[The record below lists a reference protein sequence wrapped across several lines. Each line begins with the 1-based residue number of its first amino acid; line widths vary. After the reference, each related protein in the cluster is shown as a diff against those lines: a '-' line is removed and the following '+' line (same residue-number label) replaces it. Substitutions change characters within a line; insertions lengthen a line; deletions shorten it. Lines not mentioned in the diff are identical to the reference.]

1 MMFDNISIKAKLT
14 FLTAAPILVL
24 IGMFSVM
31 LIELKMSQAGVE
43 RIYND
48 RVVPLEDLKII
59 ADNYAVF
66 VIGAVNKAN
75 AGVMSAPQAIASIS
89 QSQQEVETYWQKYI
103 ETKLTGEEKILA
115 GEAEALFINA
125 NATINNVLS
134 ELAKFSAD
142 AKGMLNHI
150 DGPLY
155 ADIDPINVKI
165 AQLVNLQLRVAK
177 MERDEITSV
186 SNGGLFA
193 HPSTLVG
200 LFLVV
205 FIFALG
211 LIVSRSLIVPLF
223 NIRST
228 IDKISRESNLT
239 YKLEIK
245 GKNEL
250 VDIAVSFNKMVA
262 QMADV
267 ISEVDTSVQQLASS
281 AQAMTSISHSAH
293 NGISQQRD
301 EIQQVVTAMNHMVS
315 TAQDI
320 SRNADTADVGAK
332 QTSSQAQQGNVIV
345 CQAVEATNALVIDVE
360 KVSMQI
366 KALQSSSESIGSIV
380 DVIKSIAE
388 QTNLLALNAAI
399 EAARAGDQGRGFAVV
414 ADEVRTLAQR
424 TQTSTQEI
432 QNAIEQLQEGTHV
445 AVNSMEEG
453 QNKAQ
458 GAGNKAEEAGKALEV
473 ISIAI
478 KEITDMNALIASASD
493 QQSSVSEEINQS
505 LVKLHEA
512 SNSSSDDA
520 DEIAKASDQL
530 FELSGQLQQVVA
542 QYITH

>member
-1 MMFDNISIKAKLT
+1 MIFDNISIKAKLT

-24 IGMFSVM
+24 VGMFSVM
-31 LIELKMSQAGVE
+31 LIELKMNQASAE
-43 RIYND
+43 RVYTD
-48 RVVPLEDLKII
+48 RVVPLEDLKVI

-75 AGVMSAPQAIASIS
+75 AGLVSAPQAVTTIS
-89 QSQQEVETYWQKYI
+89 QSQQEIASYWQKYI
-103 ETKLTGEEKILA
+103 ATKLTGEEKKLA
-115 GEAEALFINA
+115 DEAEALFINA
-125 NATINNVLS
+125 DAKINHALS
-134 ELAKFSAD
+134 ELAKFSGD
-142 AKGMLNHI
+142 VKGMLNHI

-155 ADIDPINVKI
+155 ADIDPINEKI

-177 MERDEITSV
+177 MERDEMASV

-262 QMADV
+262 QMANV
-267 ISEVDTSVQQLASS
+267 IGEIDASAQQLSSS
-281 AQAMTSISHSAH
+281 AQAMISISHSAH

-301 EIQQVVTAMNHMVS
+301 EIQQVVTAMDQMVS
-315 TAQDI
+315 TAQEI

-366 KALQSSSESIGSIV
+366 KTLQSSSESIGSIV

-432 QNAIEQLQEGTHV
+432 QNAIEQLQEGTHE

-453 QNKAQ
+453 QKKAR

-478 KEITDMNALIASASD
+478 KEITDMNALIATASD

-512 SNSSSDDA
+512 SNGSSDDA

>member
-1 MMFDNISIKAKLT
+1 MIFDNISIKAKLT

-24 IGMFSVM
+24 VGMFSVM
-31 LIELKMSQAGVE
+31 LIELKMNQASAE
-43 RIYND
+43 RVYTD
-48 RVVPLEDLKII
+48 RVVPLEDLKVI

-75 AGVMSAPQAIASIS
+75 AGLVSAPQAVTTIS
-89 QSQQEVETYWQKYI
+89 QSQQEIASYWQKYI
-103 ETKLTGEEKILA
+103 ATKLTGEEKKLA
-115 GEAEALFINA
+115 DEAEALFINA
-125 NATINNVLS
+125 DAKINHALS
-134 ELAKFSAD
+134 ELAKFSGD
-142 AKGMLNHI
+142 VKGMLNHI

-155 ADIDPINVKI
+155 ADIDPINEKI

-177 MERDEITSV
+177 MERDEMASV

-262 QMADV
+262 QMANV
-267 ISEVDTSVQQLASS
+267 IGEVDASAQQLSSS
-281 AQAMTSISHSAH
+281 AQAMISISHSAH

-301 EIQQVVTAMNHMVS
+301 EIQQVVTAMDQMVS
-315 TAQDI
+315 TAQEI

-366 KALQSSSESIGSIV
+366 KTLQSSSESIGSIV

-432 QNAIEQLQEGTHV
+432 QNAIEQLQEGTHE

-453 QNKAQ
+453 QKKAQ

-478 KEITDMNALIASASD
+478 KEITDMNALIATASD

-512 SNSSSDDA
+512 SNGSSDDA

>member
-1 MMFDNISIKAKLT
+1 MIFDNISIKAKLT

-24 IGMFSVM
+24 VGMFSVM
-31 LIELKMSQAGVE
+31 LIELKMNQASAE
-43 RIYND
+43 RVYTD
-48 RVVPLEDLKII
+48 RVVPLEDLKVI

-75 AGVMSAPQAIASIS
+75 AGLVSAPQAVTTIS
-89 QSQQEVETYWQKYI
+89 QSQQEIASYWQKYI
-103 ETKLTGEEKILA
+103 ATKLTGEEKKLA
-115 GEAEALFINA
+115 DEAEALFINA
-125 NATINNVLS
+125 DAKINHALS
-134 ELAKFSAD
+134 ELAKFSGD

-155 ADIDPINVKI
+155 ADIDPINEKI

-177 MERDEITSV
+177 MERDEMASV

-262 QMADV
+262 QMANV
-267 ISEVDTSVQQLASS
+267 IGEIDASAQQLSSS
-281 AQAMTSISHSAH
+281 AQAMISISHSAH

-301 EIQQVVTAMNHMVS
+301 EIQQVVTAMDQMVS
-315 TAQDI
+315 TAQEI

-366 KALQSSSESIGSIV
+366 KTLQSSSESIGSIV

-432 QNAIEQLQEGTHV
+432 QNAIEQLQEGTHE

-453 QNKAQ
+453 QKKAQ

-478 KEITDMNALIASASD
+478 KEITDMNALIATASD

-512 SNSSSDDA
+512 SNGSSDDA